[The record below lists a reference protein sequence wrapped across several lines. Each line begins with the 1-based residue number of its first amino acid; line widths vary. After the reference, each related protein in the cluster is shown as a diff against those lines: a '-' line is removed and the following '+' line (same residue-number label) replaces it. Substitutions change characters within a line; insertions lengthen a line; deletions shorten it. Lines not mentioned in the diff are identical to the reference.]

1 MAVRALVVNPG
12 PNFSV
17 ADVARGWAKGLAQI
31 GVDVRTF
38 ELDKLLDYFAYA
50 YTDRNGEIVKAHTET
65 EAIQLAAGQIKAA
78 CYDWWPDLVLVVSG
92 FFMYPQLVEIMRARH
107 RHVVLLCTESPY
119 EDEAQL
125 QKAAWYDGVLLNDPT
140 NLDAF
145 AEVCEGPA
153 LYVPHAYDPDVHH
166 DGRAPHHADV
176 TWIGT
181 CYPSRAR
188 FLEQVDW
195 SGLDVS
201 FGGNFKDAP
210 ESLLRFVGH
219 DPEEC
224 VDNAVTAEL
233 YRGSLASFNLYRTE
247 TNGQLSDTAD
257 GWAMGPREVE
267 LAATHCW
274 FARQSRPESDEVFPM
289 LPTFSDPQELGDLL
303 RWAIA
308 NPQARMMGARRA
320 AAAVADRTFSRN
332 ARTLLQA
339 LGL

>member
-1 MAVRALVVNPG
+1 MRALVVNPG

-17 ADVARGWAKGLAQI
+17 ADVARGWARGLADL
-31 GVDVRTF
+31 GVQVRTF

-78 CYDWWPDLVLVVSG
+78 CYDWWPDLVIVVSG
-92 FFMYPQLVEIMRARH
+92 FFMYPQLVDIMRDRH

-125 QKAAWYDGVLLNDPT
+125 QKAAWYDGVVLNDPT

-145 AEVCEGPA
+145 AEVCDGPA
-153 LYVPHAYDPDVHH
+153 LYAPHAYDPAVHY
-166 DGRAPHHADV
+166 RAPAKRHADV
-176 TWIGT
+176 SWIGT
-181 CYPSRAR
+181 CYPSRTA

-210 ESLLRFVGH
+210 ESLLRFVSH
-219 DPEEC
+219 EPEEC
-224 VDNAVTAEL
+224 VDNDVTAEV
-233 YRGSLASFNLYRTE
+233 YRGSLASFNIYRTE
-247 TNGQLSDTAD
+247 TNGQLSDSAD

-267 LAATHCW
+267 MARCGLW

-289 LPTFSDPQELGDLL
+289 LPTFSDPQELGDQL

-308 NPQARMMGARRA
+308 NPEARMMAVERA
-320 AAAVADRTFSRN
+320 FAAVEDRTFPNN
-332 ARTLLQA
+332 ARALLQA

>member
-1 MAVRALVVNPG
+1 MRALVVNPG

-17 ADVARGWAKGLAQI
+17 ADVARGWARGLADL
-31 GVDVRTF
+31 GVQVRTF

-50 YTDRNGEIVKAHTET
+50 YTDRNGDIVKAHTET

-92 FFMYPQLVEIMRARH
+92 FFMYPQLIDIMRDRH

-125 QKAAWYDGVLLNDPT
+125 QKAAWYDGVVLNDPT

-145 AEVCEGPA
+145 SEVCDGPA
-153 LYVPHAYDPDVHH
+153 LYAPHAYDPAVHY
-166 DGRAPHHADV
+166 RAPAKRHADV
-176 TWIGT
+176 SWIGT

-219 DPEEC
+219 EPEEC
-224 VDNAVTAEL
+224 VDNDVTAEV
-233 YRGSLASFNLYRTE
+233 YRGSLASFNIYRAE
-247 TNGQLSDTAD
+247 TNGQLSDSAD
-257 GWAMGPREVE
+257 GWAIGPREVE
-267 LAATHCW
+267 MARCGLW

-289 LPTFSDPQELGDLL
+289 LPTFSDPQELGDQL

-308 NPQARMMGARRA
+308 NPEARMMAVERA
-320 AAAVADRTFSRN
+320 FAAVEDRTFPNN
-332 ARTLLQA
+332 ARALLQA

>member
-1 MAVRALVVNPG
+1 MRALVVNPG

-17 ADVARGWAKGLAQI
+17 ADVARGWARGLADL

-92 FFMYPQLVEIMRARH
+92 FFMYPQLIDIMRDRH

-125 QKAAWYDGVLLNDPT
+125 QKAAWYDGVVLNDPT

-145 AEVCEGPA
+145 AEVCDGPA
-153 LYVPHAYDPDVHH
+153 LYAPHAYDPAVHY
-166 DGRAPHHADV
+166 RAPAKRHADV
-176 TWIGT
+176 SWIGT
-181 CYPSRAR
+181 CYPSRAA

-219 DPEEC
+219 EPEDC
-224 VDNAVTAEL
+224 VDNDVTAEV
-233 YRGSLASFNLYRTE
+233 YRGSLASFNIYRAE
-247 TNGQLSDTAD
+247 TNGQLSDSAD

-267 LAATHCW
+267 MARCGLW

-289 LPTFSDPQELGDLL
+289 LPTFSDPQELGDQL

-308 NPQARMMGARRA
+308 NPEARMMAVERA
-320 AAAVADRTFSRN
+320 FAAVEGRTFPNN
-332 ARTLLQA
+332 ARALLQA

>member
-1 MAVRALVVNPG
+1 MRALVVNPG

-17 ADVARGWAKGLAQI
+17 ADVARGWARGLADL

-50 YTDRNGEIVKAHTET
+50 YTDRNGEVVKAHTEA

-92 FFMYPQLVEIMRARH
+92 FFMYPQLVDIMRNRH

-125 QKAAWYDGVLLNDPT
+125 QKAAWYDGVVLNDPT

-153 LYVPHAYDPDVHH
+153 LYAPHAYDPAVHY
-166 DGRAPHHADV
+166 RAPAKRHADV
-176 TWIGT
+176 SWIGT
-181 CYPSRAR
+181 CYPSRAA

-219 DPEEC
+219 EPEEC
-224 VDNAVTAEL
+224 VDNDVTAEV
-233 YRGSLASFNLYRTE
+233 YRGSLASFNIYRAE
-247 TNGQLSDTAD
+247 TNGQLSDSAD

-267 LAATHCW
+267 MARCGLW

-289 LPTFSDPQELGDLL
+289 LPTFSDPQELGDQL

-308 NPQARMMGARRA
+308 NPEARMMAAERA
-320 AAAVADRTFSRN
+320 YAAVEDRTFPNN
-332 ARTLLQA
+332 ARALLQA

>member
-1 MAVRALVVNPG
+1 MRALVVNPG

-17 ADVARGWAKGLAQI
+17 ADVARGWAKGLARI

-50 YTDRNGEIVKAHTET
+50 YADRDGDIVKAHSEE
-65 EAIQLAAGQIKAA
+65 EAIMLAAGQIKAA
-78 CYDWWPDLVLVVSG
+78 CYDWWPDVVVVVSG

-107 RHVVLLCTESPY
+107 RHIVLLCTESPY

-125 QKAAWYDGVLLNDPT
+125 MKAAWYDAVILNDPT

-145 AEVCEGPA
+145 GEVCDGPA
-153 LYVPHAYDPDVHH
+153 LYVPHAYDPEIHYP
-166 DGRAPHHADV
+166 GLAPHHADV

-210 ESLLRFVGH
+210 ECLTQFVGH

-224 VDNAVTAEL
+224 VDNEVAAEL

-257 GWAMGPREVE
+257 GWAIGPREVE
-267 LAATHCW
+267 MASCGLW

-289 LPTFSDPQELGDLL
+289 LPTFSDPAELGDLL

-308 NPQARMMGARRA
+308 NRGGRMMAARRA
-320 AAAVADRTFSRN
+320 AAAVADRTFTRN

>member
-1 MAVRALVVNPG
+1 VRALVVNPG

-17 ADVARGWAKGLAQI
+17 ADVARGWARGLADL

-50 YTDRNGEIVKAHTET
+50 YTDRNGEIVKAHTEA

-92 FFMYPQLVEIMRARH
+92 FFMYPQLIDIMRDRH

-125 QKAAWYDGVLLNDPT
+125 QKTAWYDGVVLNDPT
-140 NLDAF
+140 NLHAF
-145 AEVCEGPA
+145 AEVCDGPA
-153 LYVPHAYDPDVHH
+153 LYAPHAYDPAVHY
-166 DGRAPHHADV
+166 RAPAKRHADV
-176 TWIGT
+176 SWIGT

-219 DPEEC
+219 EPEEC
-224 VDNAVTAEL
+224 VDNDVTAEV
-233 YRGSLASFNLYRTE
+233 YRGSLASFNIYRAE
-247 TNGQLSDTAD
+247 TNGQLSDSAD

-267 LAATHCW
+267 MARCGLW

-289 LPTFSDPQELGDLL
+289 LPTFSDPQELGDQL

-308 NPQARMMGARRA
+308 NPEARMMAVERA
-320 AAAVADRTFSRN
+320 FAAVEDRTFPNN
-332 ARTLLQA
+332 ARALLQA

>member
-1 MAVRALVVNPG
+1 MRALVVNPG

-17 ADVARGWAKGLAQI
+17 ADVARGWARGLADQ
-31 GVDVRTF
+31 GVQVRTF

-78 CYDWWPDLVLVVSG
+78 CYDWWPDLVIVVSG
-92 FFMYPQLVEIMRARH
+92 FFMYPQLVDIMRDRH

-125 QKAAWYDGVLLNDPT
+125 QKAAWYDGVVLNDPT

-145 AEVCEGPA
+145 AEVCDGPA
-153 LYVPHAYDPDVHH
+153 LYAPHAYDAAVHY
-166 DGRAPHHADV
+166 RAPAKHHADV
-176 TWIGT
+176 SWIGT
-181 CYPSRAR
+181 CYPSRAA

-219 DPEEC
+219 EPEEC
-224 VDNAVTAEL
+224 VDNDVTAEV
-233 YRGSLASFNLYRTE
+233 YRGSLASFNIYRAE
-247 TNGQLSDTAD
+247 TNGQLSDSAD
-257 GWAMGPREVE
+257 GYSMGPREVE
-267 LAATHCW
+267 MARCGLW

-289 LPTFSDPQELGDLL
+289 LPTFSDPQELGDQL

-308 NPQARMMGARRA
+308 NPEARMMAVERA
-320 AAAVADRTFSRN
+320 FAAVEGRTFPNN
-332 ARTLLQA
+332 ARALLQA

>member
-1 MAVRALVVNPG
+1 MRALVVNPG

-17 ADVARGWAKGLAQI
+17 ADVARGWARGLADL

-50 YTDRNGEIVKAHTET
+50 YTDRNGEVVKAHTET

-92 FFMYPQLVEIMRARH
+92 FFMYPQLIDIMRDRH

-125 QKAAWYDGVLLNDPT
+125 QKAAWYDGVVLNDPT

-145 AEVCEGPA
+145 AEVCDGPA
-153 LYVPHAYDPDVHH
+153 LYAPHAYDPAVHY
-166 DGRAPHHADV
+166 RAPAKRHADV
-176 TWIGT
+176 SWIGT

-219 DPEEC
+219 EPEDC
-224 VDNAVTAEL
+224 VDNDVTAEV
-233 YRGSLASFNLYRTE
+233 YRGSLASFNVYRAE
-247 TNGQLSDTAD
+247 TNGQLSDSAD

-267 LAATHCW
+267 MARCGLW

-289 LPTFSDPQELGDLL
+289 LPTFSDPQELGDQL

-308 NPQARMMGARRA
+308 NPEARMMAVERA
-320 AAAVADRTFSRN
+320 FAAVEDRTFPNN
-332 ARTLLQA
+332 ARALLQA

>member
-1 MAVRALVVNPG
+1 MRALVVNPG

-17 ADVARGWAKGLAQI
+17 ADVARGWARGLADL

-50 YTDRNGEIVKAHTET
+50 YTDRNGEVVKAHTEA

-92 FFMYPQLVEIMRARH
+92 FFMYPQLVDIMRNRH

-125 QKAAWYDGVLLNDPT
+125 QKATWYDGVVLNDPT

-145 AEVCEGPA
+145 AEVCDGPA
-153 LYVPHAYDPDVHH
+153 LYAPHAYDPAVHY
-166 DGRAPHHADV
+166 RAPAKRHADV
-176 TWIGT
+176 SWIGT
-181 CYPSRAR
+181 CYPSRAA

-219 DPEEC
+219 EPEEC
-224 VDNAVTAEL
+224 VDNDVTAEV
-233 YRGSLASFNLYRTE
+233 YRGSLASFNIYRAE
-247 TNGQLSDTAD
+247 TNGQLSDSAD
-257 GWAMGPREVE
+257 GYSMGPREVE
-267 LAATHCW
+267 MARCGLFFC
-274 FARQSRPESDEVFPM
+274 RQSRPESDEVFPM
-289 LPTFSDPQELGDLL
+289 LPTFSDPQELGDQL

-308 NPQARMMGARRA
+308 NPEARMMAAERA
-320 AAAVADRTFSRN
+320 FAAVEDRTFPNN
-332 ARTLLQA
+332 ARALLQA

>member
-1 MAVRALVVNPG
+1 MRALVVNPG

-17 ADVARGWAKGLAQI
+17 ADVARGWARGLADL
-31 GVDVRTF
+31 GVQVRTF

-92 FFMYPQLVEIMRARH
+92 FFMYPQLVDIMRDRH

-125 QKAAWYDGVLLNDPT
+125 QKAAWYDGVVLNDPT

-145 AEVCEGPA
+145 AEVCDGPA
-153 LYVPHAYDPDVHH
+153 LYAPHAYDPAVHY
-166 DGRAPHHADV
+166 RAPAKPHADV
-176 TWIGT
+176 SWIGT

-219 DPEEC
+219 EPEDC
-224 VDNAVTAEL
+224 VDNDVTAEV
-233 YRGSLASFNLYRTE
+233 YRGSLASFNIYRAE
-247 TNGQLSDTAD
+247 TNGQLSDSAD

-267 LAATHCW
+267 MARCGLW

-289 LPTFSDPQELGDLL
+289 LPTFSDPQELGDQL

-308 NPQARMMGARRA
+308 NPEARMMAVERA
-320 AAAVADRTFSRN
+320 FAAVEDRTFPNN
-332 ARTLLQA
+332 ARALLQA

>member
-1 MAVRALVVNPG
+1 MRALVVNPG

-17 ADVARGWAKGLAQI
+17 ADVARGWARGLADL
-31 GVDVRTF
+31 GVQVRTF

-78 CYDWWPDLVLVVSG
+78 CYDWWPDLVIVVSG
-92 FFMYPQLVEIMRARH
+92 FFMYPQLVDIMRDRH

-125 QKAAWYDGVLLNDPT
+125 QKAAWYDGVVLNDPT

-145 AEVCEGPA
+145 AEVCDGPA
-153 LYVPHAYDPDVHH
+153 LYAPHAYDPAVHY
-166 DGRAPHHADV
+166 RAPAKRHADV
-176 TWIGT
+176 SWIGT

-219 DPEEC
+219 EPEEC
-224 VDNAVTAEL
+224 VDNDVTAEV
-233 YRGSLASFNLYRTE
+233 YRGSLASFNIYRAE
-247 TNGQLSDTAD
+247 TNGQLSDSAD

-267 LAATHCW
+267 MARCGLW

-289 LPTFSDPQELGDLL
+289 LPTFSDPQELGDQL

-308 NPQARMMGARRA
+308 NPEARMMAVERA
-320 AAAVADRTFSRN
+320 FAAVEDRTFPNN
-332 ARTLLQA
+332 ARALLQA

>member
-1 MAVRALVVNPG
+1 MRALVVNPG

-17 ADVARGWAKGLAQI
+17 ADVARGWARGLADL
-31 GVDVRTF
+31 GVQVRTF

-50 YTDRNGEIVKAHTET
+50 YTDRNGDIVKAHTET

-92 FFMYPQLVEIMRARH
+92 FFMYPQLIDIMRDRH

-125 QKAAWYDGVLLNDPT
+125 QKAAWYDGVVLNDPT

-145 AEVCEGPA
+145 AEVCDGPA
-153 LYVPHAYDPDVHH
+153 LYAPHAYDPAVHY
-166 DGRAPHHADV
+166 RAPAKRHADV
-176 TWIGT
+176 SWIGT

-219 DPEEC
+219 EPEEC
-224 VDNAVTAEL
+224 VDNDVTAEV
-233 YRGSLASFNLYRTE
+233 YRGSLASFNIYRAE
-247 TNGQLSDTAD
+247 TNGQLSDSAD
-257 GWAMGPREVE
+257 GYSMGPREVE
-267 LAATHCW
+267 MARCGLFFC
-274 FARQSRPESDEVFPM
+274 RQSRPESDEVFPM
-289 LPTFSDPQELGDLL
+289 LPTFSDPQELGDQL

-308 NPQARMMGARRA
+308 NPEARMMAVERA
-320 AAAVADRTFSRN
+320 FAAVEDRTFPNN
-332 ARTLLQA
+332 ARALLQA

>member
-1 MAVRALVVNPG
+1 MRALVVNPG

-17 ADVARGWAKGLAQI
+17 ADVARGWARGLADL

-50 YTDRNGEIVKAHTET
+50 YTDRDGEIVKAHTEE
-65 EAIQLAAGQIKAA
+65 EAITLAAGQVKAA
-78 CYDWWPDLVLVVSG
+78 CYDWWPDVVLVISG
-92 FFMYPQLVEIMRARH
+92 FFMYPQLTEIMRARH
-107 RHVVLLCTESPY
+107 RHVVLVCTESPY
-119 EDEAQL
+119 EDERQL
-125 QKAAWYDGVLLNDPT
+125 VKAGWYDAVTVNDPT

-145 AEVCEGPA
+145 AEACDGPA
-153 LYVPHAYDPDVHH
+153 LYVPHCYDPRVHY
-166 DGRAPHHADV
+166 RAPAPRHADV

-181 CYPSRAR
+181 CYPSRAA

-219 DPEEC
+219 DPEDC
-224 VDNAVTAEL
+224 VDNDVAAEC
-233 YRGSLASFNLYRTE
+233 YRGSLASFNIYRAE
-247 TNGQLSDTAD
+247 TNGELADTAD

-267 LAATHCW
+267 LARCGLW

-289 LPTFSDPQELGDLL
+289 LPTFTTPQELGDQL

-308 NPQARMMGARRA
+308 NPEGRMMAVERA
-320 AAAVADRTFSRN
+320 WAAVEDRTFINQATR
-332 ARTLLQA
+332 LLRA

>member
-1 MAVRALVVNPG
+1 
-12 PNFSV
+12 V
-17 ADVARGWAKGLAQI
+17 ADVARGWARGLADL
-31 GVDVRTF
+31 GVQVRTF

-78 CYDWWPDLVLVVSG
+78 CYDWWPDLVIVVSG
-92 FFMYPQLVEIMRARH
+92 FFMYPQLVDIMRDRH

-125 QKAAWYDGVLLNDPT
+125 QKAAWYDGVVLNDPT

-145 AEVCEGPA
+145 AEVCDGPA
-153 LYVPHAYDPDVHH
+153 LYAPHAYDPAVHY
-166 DGRAPHHADV
+166 RAPAKRHADV
-176 TWIGT
+176 SWIGT

-219 DPEEC
+219 EPEEC
-224 VDNAVTAEL
+224 VDNDVTAEV
-233 YRGSLASFNLYRTE
+233 YRGSLASFNIYRAE
-247 TNGQLSDTAD
+247 TNGQLSDSAD

-267 LAATHCW
+267 MARCGLW

-289 LPTFSDPQELGDLL
+289 LPTFSDPQELGDQL

-308 NPQARMMGARRA
+308 NPEARMMAVERA
-320 AAAVADRTFSRN
+320 FAAVEDRTFPNN
-332 ARTLLQA
+332 ARALLQA

>member
-1 MAVRALVVNPG
+1 MRALVVNPG

-17 ADVARGWAKGLAQI
+17 ADVARGWARGLADL
-31 GVDVRTF
+31 GVQVRTF

-50 YTDRNGEIVKAHTET
+50 YTDRNGDIVKAHTET

-78 CYDWWPDLVLVVSG
+78 CYDWWPDLVIVVSG
-92 FFMYPQLVEIMRARH
+92 FFMYPQLVDIMRDRH

-125 QKAAWYDGVLLNDPT
+125 QKAGWYDGVVLNDPT

-145 AEVCEGPA
+145 AEVCDGPA
-153 LYVPHAYDPDVHH
+153 LYAPHAYDPAVHY
-166 DGRAPHHADV
+166 RAPAKRHADV
-176 TWIGT
+176 SWIGT
-181 CYPSRAR
+181 CYPSRAA

-219 DPEEC
+219 EPEEC
-224 VDNAVTAEL
+224 VDNDVTAEV
-233 YRGSLASFNLYRTE
+233 YRGSLASFNIYRAE
-247 TNGQLSDTAD
+247 TNGQLSDSAD
-257 GWAMGPREVE
+257 GYSMGPREVE
-267 LAATHCW
+267 MARCGLW

-289 LPTFSDPQELGDLL
+289 LPTFSDPQELGDQL

-308 NPQARMMGARRA
+308 NPEARMMAVERA
-320 AAAVADRTFSRN
+320 FAAVEDRTFPNN
-332 ARTLLQA
+332 ARALLQA

>member
-1 MAVRALVVNPG
+1 MRALVVNPG

-181 CYPSRAR
+181 CYPSRAK

>member
-1 MAVRALVVNPG
+1 MRALVVNPG

-17 ADVARGWAKGLAQI
+17 ADVARGWARGLADQ
-31 GVDVRTF
+31 GVQVRTF

-78 CYDWWPDLVLVVSG
+78 CYDWWPDLVIVVSG
-92 FFMYPQLVEIMRARH
+92 FFMYPQLVDIMRDRH

-125 QKAAWYDGVLLNDPT
+125 QKAAWYDGVVLNDPT

-145 AEVCEGPA
+145 AEVCDGPA
-153 LYVPHAYDPDVHH
+153 LYAPHAYDPAVHY
-166 DGRAPHHADV
+166 RAPAKHHADV
-176 TWIGT
+176 SWIGT
-181 CYPSRAR
+181 CYPSRAA

-219 DPEEC
+219 EPEEC
-224 VDNAVTAEL
+224 VDNDVTAEV
-233 YRGSLASFNLYRTE
+233 YRGSLASFNIYRAE
-247 TNGQLSDTAD
+247 TNGQLSDSAD
-257 GWAMGPREVE
+257 GYSMGPREVE
-267 LAATHCW
+267 MARCGLW

-289 LPTFSDPQELGDLL
+289 LPTFSDPQELGDQL

-308 NPQARMMGARRA
+308 NPEARMMAVERA
-320 AAAVADRTFSRN
+320 FAAVEDRTFPNN
-332 ARTLLQA
+332 ARALLQA

>member
-1 MAVRALVVNPG
+1 VNPG

-17 ADVARGWAKGLAQI
+17 ADVARGWARGLADL
-31 GVDVRTF
+31 GVQVRTF

-50 YTDRNGEIVKAHTET
+50 YTDRNGEIVKAHTEA

-92 FFMYPQLVEIMRARH
+92 FFMYPQLVDIMRDRH

-125 QKAAWYDGVLLNDPT
+125 QKAAWYDGVVLNDPT

-145 AEVCEGPA
+145 AEVCDGPA
-153 LYVPHAYDPDVHH
+153 LYAPHAYDPAVHY
-166 DGRAPHHADV
+166 RAPAKRHADV
-176 TWIGT
+176 SWIGT

-219 DPEEC
+219 EPEEC
-224 VDNAVTAEL
+224 VDNDVTAEV
-233 YRGSLASFNLYRTE
+233 YRGSLASFNLYRAE
-247 TNGQLSDTAD
+247 TNGQLSDSAD

-267 LAATHCW
+267 MARCGLW

-289 LPTFSDPQELGDLL
+289 LPTFSDPQELGDQL

-308 NPQARMMGARRA
+308 NPEARMMAVERA
-320 AAAVADRTFSRN
+320 FAAVEDRTFPNN
-332 ARTLLQA
+332 ASALLQA

>member
-1 MAVRALVVNPG
+1 MRALVVNPG

-17 ADVARGWAKGLAQI
+17 ADVARGWARGLADLGI
-31 GVDVRTF
+31 DVRTF

-50 YTDRNGEIVKAHTET
+50 YTDRNGEVVKAHTEA

-92 FFMYPQLVEIMRARH
+92 FFMYPQLVDIMRNRH

-125 QKAAWYDGVLLNDPT
+125 QKAAWYDGVVLNDPT

-153 LYVPHAYDPDVHH
+153 LYAPHAYDPEVHY
-166 DGRAPHHADV
+166 RAPAKRHAEV
-176 TWIGT
+176 SWIGT
-181 CYPSRAR
+181 CYPSRAA

-219 DPEEC
+219 EPEEC
-224 VDNAVTAEL
+224 VDNDVTAEV
-233 YRGSLASFNLYRTE
+233 YRGSLASFNIYRAE
-247 TNGQLSDTAD
+247 TNGQLSDSAD

-267 LAATHCW
+267 MARCGLW

-289 LPTFSDPQELGDLL
+289 LPTFSDPQELGDQL

-308 NPQARMMGARRA
+308 NPEARMMAVERA
-320 AAAVADRTFSRN
+320 FAAVEDRTFPNN
-332 ARTLLQA
+332 ASALLQA

>member
-1 MAVRALVVNPG
+1 MRALVVNPG

-17 ADVARGWAKGLAQI
+17 ADVARGWARGLADL

-50 YTDRNGEIVKAHTET
+50 YTDRNGEVVKAHTEP

-92 FFMYPQLVEIMRARH
+92 FFMYPQLVDIMRNRH

-125 QKAAWYDGVLLNDPT
+125 QKAAWYDAVMLNDPT

-145 AEVCEGPA
+145 AEVCDGPA

-181 CYPSRAR
+181 CYPSRAA

-210 ESLLRFVGH
+210 ECLLRFVGH

-224 VDNAVTAEL
+224 VDNAVTADL

-267 LAATHCW
+267 MASCGLW

-289 LPTFSDPQELGDLL
+289 LPTFSDPRELGDLL

>member
-1 MAVRALVVNPG
+1 MRALVVNPG

-17 ADVARGWAKGLAQI
+17 ADVARGWARGLADL
-31 GVDVRTF
+31 GVQVRTF

-92 FFMYPQLVEIMRARH
+92 FFMYPQLVDIMRDRH

-125 QKAAWYDGVLLNDPT
+125 QKAAWYDGVVLNDPT

-145 AEVCEGPA
+145 AEVCDGPA
-153 LYVPHAYDPDVHH
+153 LYAPHAYDPAVHY
-166 DGRAPHHADV
+166 RAPAKRHADV
-176 TWIGT
+176 SWIGT

-219 DPEEC
+219 EPEEC
-224 VDNAVTAEL
+224 VDNDVTAEV
-233 YRGSLASFNLYRTE
+233 YRGSLASFNIYRAE
-247 TNGQLSDTAD
+247 TNGQLSDSAD

-267 LAATHCW
+267 MARCGLFFC
-274 FARQSRPESDEVFPM
+274 RQSRPESDEVLPM
-289 LPTFSDPQELGDLL
+289 LPTFSDPQELGDQL

-308 NPQARMMGARRA
+308 NPEARMMAVERA
-320 AAAVADRTFSRN
+320 FAAVEDRTFPNN
-332 ARTLLQA
+332 ARALLQA

>member
-1 MAVRALVVNPG
+1 MRALVVNPG

-17 ADVARGWAKGLAQI
+17 ADVARGWARGLADL
-31 GVDVRTF
+31 GVQVRTF

-92 FFMYPQLVEIMRARH
+92 FFMYPQLVDIMRDRH

-125 QKAAWYDGVLLNDPT
+125 QKAAWYDGVVLNDPT

-145 AEVCEGPA
+145 AEVCDGPA
-153 LYVPHAYDPDVHH
+153 LYAPHAYDPAVHY
-166 DGRAPHHADV
+166 RAPAKRHADV
-176 TWIGT
+176 SWIGT

-219 DPEEC
+219 EPEEC
-224 VDNAVTAEL
+224 VDNDVTAEV
-233 YRGSLASFNLYRTE
+233 YRGSLASFNIYRAE
-247 TNGQLSDTAD
+247 TNGQLSDSAD
-257 GWAMGPREVE
+257 GYSMGPREVE
-267 LAATHCW
+267 MARCGLFFC
-274 FARQSRPESDEVFPM
+274 RQSRPESDEVFPM
-289 LPTFSDPQELGDLL
+289 LPTFSDPQELGDQL

-308 NPQARMMGARRA
+308 NPEARMMAVERA
-320 AAAVADRTFSRN
+320 FAAVEDRTFPNN
-332 ARTLLQA
+332 ARALLQA

>member
-1 MAVRALVVNPG
+1 MRALVVNPG

-17 ADVARGWAKGLAQI
+17 ADVARGWARGLADL
-31 GVDVRTF
+31 GVQVRTF

-78 CYDWWPDLVLVVSG
+78 CYDWWPDLVIVVSG
-92 FFMYPQLVEIMRARH
+92 FFMYPQLVDIMRDRH

-125 QKAAWYDGVLLNDPT
+125 QKAAWYDGVILNDPT

-145 AEVCEGPA
+145 AEVCDGPA
-153 LYVPHAYDPDVHH
+153 LYAPHAYDPAVHY
-166 DGRAPHHADV
+166 RAPAKRHADV
-176 TWIGT
+176 SWIGT
-181 CYPSRAR
+181 CYPSRAA

-219 DPEEC
+219 EPEEC
-224 VDNAVTAEL
+224 VDNDVTAEV
-233 YRGSLASFNLYRTE
+233 YRGSLASFNIYRAE
-247 TNGQLSDTAD
+247 TNGQLSDSAD

-267 LAATHCW
+267 MARCGLW

-289 LPTFSDPQELGDLL
+289 LPTFSDPQELGDQL

-308 NPQARMMGARRA
+308 NPEARMMAVERA
-320 AAAVADRTFSRN
+320 FAAVEDRTFPNN
-332 ARTLLQA
+332 ARALLQA

>member
-1 MAVRALVVNPG
+1 MRALVVNPG

-17 ADVARGWAKGLAQI
+17 ADVARGWARGLADL
-31 GVDVRTF
+31 GVQVRTF

-78 CYDWWPDLVLVVSG
+78 CYDWWPDLVIVVSG
-92 FFMYPQLVEIMRARH
+92 FFMYPQLVDIMRDRH

-125 QKAAWYDGVLLNDPT
+125 QKAAWYDGVVLNDPT

-145 AEVCEGPA
+145 AEVCDGPA
-153 LYVPHAYDPDVHH
+153 LYAPHAYDPAVHY
-166 DGRAPHHADV
+166 RAPAKHHADV
-176 TWIGT
+176 SWIGT
-181 CYPSRAR
+181 CYPSRAA

-219 DPEEC
+219 EPEEC
-224 VDNAVTAEL
+224 VDNDVTAEV
-233 YRGSLASFNLYRTE
+233 YRGSLASFNIYRAE
-247 TNGQLSDTAD
+247 TNGQLSDSAD
-257 GWAMGPREVE
+257 GYSMGPREVE
-267 LAATHCW
+267 MARCGLW

-289 LPTFSDPQELGDLL
+289 LPTFSDPQELGDQL

-308 NPQARMMGARRA
+308 NPEARMMAVERA
-320 AAAVADRTFSRN
+320 FAAVEDRTFPNN
-332 ARTLLQA
+332 ARALLQA

>member
-1 MAVRALVVNPG
+1 MRALVVNPG

-17 ADVARGWAKGLAQI
+17 ADVARGWARGLADLGI
-31 GVDVRTF
+31 DVRTF

-50 YTDRNGEIVKAHTET
+50 YTDRNGEVVKAHTEA

-92 FFMYPQLVEIMRARH
+92 FFMYPQLVDIMRNRH

-125 QKAAWYDGVLLNDPT
+125 QKAAWYDGVVLNDPT

-145 AEVCEGPA
+145 AEVCDGPA
-153 LYVPHAYDPDVHH
+153 LYAPHAYDPEVHY
-166 DGRAPHHADV
+166 RAPAKRHAEV
-176 TWIGT
+176 SWIGT
-181 CYPSRAR
+181 CYPSRAA

-219 DPEEC
+219 EPEEC
-224 VDNAVTAEL
+224 VDNDVAAEV
-233 YRGSLASFNLYRTE
+233 YRGSLASFNIYRAE
-247 TNGQLSDTAD
+247 TNGQLSDSAD

-267 LAATHCW
+267 MARCGLW

-289 LPTFSDPQELGDLL
+289 LPTFSDPQELGDQL

-308 NPQARMMGARRA
+308 NPEARMMAVERA
-320 AAAVADRTFSRN
+320 FAAVEDRTFPNN
-332 ARTLLQA
+332 ASALLQA

>member
-1 MAVRALVVNPG
+1 MRALVVNPG

-17 ADVARGWAKGLAQI
+17 ADVARGWARGLADLGI
-31 GVDVRTF
+31 DVRTF

-50 YTDRNGEIVKAHTET
+50 YTDRNGEVVKAHTEA

-92 FFMYPQLVEIMRARH
+92 FFMYPQLVDIMRNRH

-125 QKAAWYDGVLLNDPT
+125 QKAAWYDGVVLNDPT

-145 AEVCEGPA
+145 AEVCDGPA
-153 LYVPHAYDPDVHH
+153 LYAPHAYDPEVHY
-166 DGRAPHHADV
+166 RAPAKRHAEV
-176 TWIGT
+176 SWIGT
-181 CYPSRAR
+181 CYPSRAA

-219 DPEEC
+219 EPEEC
-224 VDNAVTAEL
+224 VDNDVTAEV
-233 YRGSLASFNLYRTE
+233 YRGSLASFNIYRAE
-247 TNGQLSDTAD
+247 TNGQLSDSAD

-267 LAATHCW
+267 MARCGLW

-289 LPTFSDPQELGDLL
+289 LPTFSDPQELGDQL

-308 NPQARMMGARRA
+308 NPEARMMAVERA
-320 AAAVADRTFSRN
+320 FAAVEDRTFPNN
-332 ARTLLQA
+332 ASALLQA

>member
-1 MAVRALVVNPG
+1 MRALVVNPG

-17 ADVARGWAKGLAQI
+17 ADVARGWARGLADL
-31 GVDVRTF
+31 GVQVRTF

-50 YTDRNGEIVKAHTET
+50 YTDRNGEIVKAHTEA

-92 FFMYPQLVEIMRARH
+92 FFMYPQLVDIMRDRH

-125 QKAAWYDGVLLNDPT
+125 QKAAWYDGVVLNDPT

-145 AEVCEGPA
+145 AEVCDGPA
-153 LYVPHAYDPDVHH
+153 LYAPHAYDPAVHY
-166 DGRAPHHADV
+166 RAPAKRHADV
-176 TWIGT
+176 SWIGT
-181 CYPSRAR
+181 CYPSRAA

-219 DPEEC
+219 EPEDC
-224 VDNAVTAEL
+224 VDNDVTAEV
-233 YRGSLASFNLYRTE
+233 YRGSLASFNIYRAE
-247 TNGQLSDTAD
+247 TNGQLSDSAD

-267 LAATHCW
+267 MARCGLW

-289 LPTFSDPQELGDLL
+289 LPTFSDPQELGDQL

-308 NPQARMMGARRA
+308 NPEARMMAVERA
-320 AAAVADRTFSRN
+320 FAAVEDRTFPNN
-332 ARTLLQA
+332 ASALLQA

>member
-1 MAVRALVVNPG
+1 MRALVVNPG

-17 ADVARGWAKGLAQI
+17 ADVARGWARGLADL
-31 GVDVRTF
+31 GVQVRTF

-50 YTDRNGEIVKAHTET
+50 YTDRNGDIVKAHTET

-92 FFMYPQLVEIMRARH
+92 FFMYPQLIDIMRDRH

-125 QKAAWYDGVLLNDPT
+125 QKAAWYDGVVLNDPT

-145 AEVCEGPA
+145 AEVCDGPA
-153 LYVPHAYDPDVHH
+153 LYAPHAYDAAVHY
-166 DGRAPHHADV
+166 RAPAKHHADV
-176 TWIGT
+176 SWIGT
-181 CYPSRAR
+181 CYPSRAA

-219 DPEEC
+219 EPEEC
-224 VDNAVTAEL
+224 VDNDVTAEV
-233 YRGSLASFNLYRTE
+233 YRGSLASFNIYRAE
-247 TNGQLSDTAD
+247 TNGQLSDSAD

-267 LAATHCW
+267 MARCGLW

-289 LPTFSDPQELGDLL
+289 LPTFSDPQELGDQL

-308 NPQARMMGARRA
+308 NPEARMMAVERA
-320 AAAVADRTFSRN
+320 FAAVEDRTFPNN
-332 ARTLLQA
+332 ARALLQA

>member
-1 MAVRALVVNPG
+1 MRALVVNPG

-17 ADVARGWAKGLAQI
+17 ADVARGWARGLADQ
-31 GVDVRTF
+31 GVQVRTF

-78 CYDWWPDLVLVVSG
+78 CYDWWPDLVIVVSG
-92 FFMYPQLVEIMRARH
+92 FFMYPQLVDIMRDRH

-125 QKAAWYDGVLLNDPT
+125 QKAAWYDGVVLNDPT

-145 AEVCEGPA
+145 AEVCDGPA
-153 LYVPHAYDPDVHH
+153 LYAPHAYDPAVHY
-166 DGRAPHHADV
+166 RAPAKHHADV
-176 TWIGT
+176 SWIGT
-181 CYPSRAR
+181 CYPSRAA

-219 DPEEC
+219 EPEEC
-224 VDNAVTAEL
+224 VDNDVTAEV
-233 YRGSLASFNLYRTE
+233 YRGSLASFNIYRAE
-247 TNGQLSDTAD
+247 TNGQLSDSAD

-267 LAATHCW
+267 MARCGLW

-289 LPTFSDPQELGDLL
+289 LPTFSDPQELGDQL

-308 NPQARMMGARRA
+308 NPEARMMAVERA
-320 AAAVADRTFSRN
+320 FAAVEDRTFPNN
-332 ARTLLQA
+332 ARALLQA

>member
-1 MAVRALVVNPG
+1 MRALVVNPG

-17 ADVARGWAKGLAQI
+17 ADVARGWARGLADL
-31 GVDVRTF
+31 GVQVRTF

-78 CYDWWPDLVLVVSG
+78 CYDWWPDLVIVVSG
-92 FFMYPQLVEIMRARH
+92 FFMYPQLVDIMRDRH

-125 QKAAWYDGVLLNDPT
+125 QKAAWYDGVVLNDPT

-145 AEVCEGPA
+145 AEVCDGPA
-153 LYVPHAYDPDVHH
+153 LYAPHAYDPAVHY
-166 DGRAPHHADV
+166 RAPAKHHADV
-176 TWIGT
+176 SWIGT
-181 CYPSRAR
+181 CYPSRAA

-219 DPEEC
+219 EPEEC
-224 VDNAVTAEL
+224 VDNDVTAEV
-233 YRGSLASFNLYRTE
+233 YRGSLASFNIYRAE
-247 TNGQLSDTAD
+247 TNGQLSDSAD
-257 GWAMGPREVE
+257 GYSMGPREVE
-267 LAATHCW
+267 MARCGLFFC
-274 FARQSRPESDEVFPM
+274 RQSRPESDEVFPM
-289 LPTFSDPQELGDLL
+289 LPTFSDPQELGDQL

-308 NPQARMMGARRA
+308 NPEARMMAVERA
-320 AAAVADRTFSRN
+320 FAAVEDRTFPNN
-332 ARTLLQA
+332 ARALLQA

>member
-1 MAVRALVVNPG
+1 MRALVVNPG

-17 ADVARGWAKGLAQI
+17 ADVARGWARGLADL
-31 GVDVRTF
+31 GVQVRTF

-50 YTDRNGEIVKAHTET
+50 YTDRNGEIVKAHTEA

-92 FFMYPQLVEIMRARH
+92 FFMYPQLVDIMRDRH

-125 QKAAWYDGVLLNDPT
+125 QKAAWYDGVVLNDPT

-145 AEVCEGPA
+145 AEVCDGPA
-153 LYVPHAYDPDVHH
+153 LYAPHAYDPAVHY
-166 DGRAPHHADV
+166 RAPAKRHADV
-176 TWIGT
+176 SWIGT
-181 CYPSRAR
+181 CYPSRAT

-195 SGLDVS
+195 SGLEVS

-219 DPEEC
+219 EPEEC
-224 VDNAVTAEL
+224 VDNDVTAEV
-233 YRGSLASFNLYRTE
+233 YRGSLASFNIYRAE
-247 TNGQLSDTAD
+247 TNGQLSDSAD

-267 LAATHCW
+267 MARCGLW

-289 LPTFSDPQELGDLL
+289 LPTFSDPQELGDQL

-308 NPQARMMGARRA
+308 NPEARMMAVERA
-320 AAAVADRTFSRN
+320 FAAVEDRTFPNN
-332 ARTLLQA
+332 ARALLQA

>member
-1 MAVRALVVNPG
+1 MRALVVNPG

-17 ADVARGWAKGLAQI
+17 ADVARGWARGLADL
-31 GVDVRTF
+31 GVQVRTF

-78 CYDWWPDLVLVVSG
+78 CYDWWPDLVIVVSG
-92 FFMYPQLVEIMRARH
+92 FFMYPQLVDIMRDRH

-125 QKAAWYDGVLLNDPT
+125 QKAGWYDGVVLNDPT

-145 AEVCEGPA
+145 AEVCDGPA
-153 LYVPHAYDPDVHH
+153 LYAPHAYDPAVHY
-166 DGRAPHHADV
+166 RAPAKRHADV
-176 TWIGT
+176 SWIGT
-181 CYPSRAR
+181 CYPSRAA

-219 DPEEC
+219 EPEEC
-224 VDNAVTAEL
+224 VDNDVTAEV
-233 YRGSLASFNLYRTE
+233 YRGSLASFNIYRAE
-247 TNGQLSDTAD
+247 TNGQLSDSAD

-267 LAATHCW
+267 MARCGLW

-289 LPTFSDPQELGDLL
+289 LPTFSDPQELGDQL

-308 NPQARMMGARRA
+308 NPEARMMAVERA
-320 AAAVADRTFSRN
+320 FAAVEDRTFPNN
-332 ARTLLQA
+332 ASALLQA

>member
-1 MAVRALVVNPG
+1 MRALVVNPG
-12 PNFSV
+12 PAFSV
-17 ADVARGWAKGLAQI
+17 ADVARGWTRGLAEL
-31 GVDVRTF
+31 GVDVRVF

-50 YTDRNGEIVKAHTET
+50 YTDRDGEIVKTHTEE

-125 QKAAWYDGVLLNDPT
+125 QKAAWYDAVMLNDPT

-145 AEVCEGPA
+145 AEVCDGPA

-181 CYPSRAR
+181 CYPSRAA

-210 ESLLRFVGH
+210 ECLLRFVGH

-224 VDNAVTAEL
+224 VDNAVTADL

-267 LAATHCW
+267 MASCGLW

-289 LPTFSDPQELGDLL
+289 LPTFSDPRELGDLL

>member
-1 MAVRALVVNPG
+1 MRALVVNPG

-17 ADVARGWAKGLAQI
+17 ADVARGWARGLADL
-31 GVDVRTF
+31 GVQVRTF

-92 FFMYPQLVEIMRARH
+92 FFMYPQLVDIMRDRH

-125 QKAAWYDGVLLNDPT
+125 QKAAWYDGVVLNDPT

-145 AEVCEGPA
+145 AEVCDGPA
-153 LYVPHAYDPDVHH
+153 LYAPHAYDPAVHY
-166 DGRAPHHADV
+166 RAPAKRHADV
-176 TWIGT
+176 SWIGT

-219 DPEEC
+219 EPEEC
-224 VDNAVTAEL
+224 VDNDVTAEV
-233 YRGSLASFNLYRTE
+233 YRGSLASFNIYRAE
-247 TNGQLSDTAD
+247 TNGQLSDSAD
-257 GWAMGPREVE
+257 GYSMGPREVE
-267 LAATHCW
+267 MARCGLFFC
-274 FARQSRPESDEVFPM
+274 RQSRPESDEVFPM
-289 LPTFSDPQELGDLL
+289 LPTFSDPQELGDQL

-308 NPQARMMGARRA
+308 NPEARMMAVERA
-320 AAAVADRTFSRN
+320 FAAVEDRTFPNN
-332 ARTLLQA
+332 ARALLQA
-339 LGL
+339 LGH

>member
-1 MAVRALVVNPG
+1 MRALVVNPG

-17 ADVARGWAKGLAQI
+17 ADVARGWARGLADL
-31 GVDVRTF
+31 GVQVRTF

-78 CYDWWPDLVLVVSG
+78 CYDWWPDLVIVVSG
-92 FFMYPQLVEIMRARH
+92 FFMYPQLVDIMRDRH

-125 QKAAWYDGVLLNDPT
+125 QKAAWYDGVVLNDPT

-145 AEVCEGPA
+145 AEVCDGPA
-153 LYVPHAYDPDVHH
+153 LYAPHAYDPAVHY
-166 DGRAPHHADV
+166 RAPAKRHADV
-176 TWIGT
+176 SWIGT

-219 DPEEC
+219 EPEEC
-224 VDNAVTAEL
+224 VDNDVTAEV
-233 YRGSLASFNLYRTE
+233 YRGSLASFNIYRAE
-247 TNGQLSDTAD
+247 TNGQLSDSAD

-267 LAATHCW
+267 MARCGLW

-289 LPTFSDPQELGDLL
+289 LPTFSDPQELGDQL

-308 NPQARMMGARRA
+308 NPEARMMAVERA
-320 AAAVADRTFSRN
+320 FAAVEDRTFPNN
-332 ARTLLQA
+332 ASALLQA

>member
-1 MAVRALVVNPG
+1 MRALVVNPG

-17 ADVARGWAKGLAQI
+17 ADVSRGWARGLADL
-31 GVDVRTF
+31 GVQVRTF

-50 YTDRNGEIVKAHTET
+50 YTDRNGEIVKAHTEA

-92 FFMYPQLVEIMRARH
+92 FFMYPQLIDIMRDRH

-125 QKAAWYDGVLLNDPT
+125 QKAAWYDGVVLNDPT

-145 AEVCEGPA
+145 AEVCDGPA
-153 LYVPHAYDPDVHH
+153 LYAPHAYDPAVHY
-166 DGRAPHHADV
+166 RAPAKRHADV
-176 TWIGT
+176 SWIGT
-181 CYPSRAR
+181 CYPSRAA

-219 DPEEC
+219 EPEEC
-224 VDNAVTAEL
+224 VDNDVTAEV
-233 YRGSLASFNLYRTE
+233 YRGSLASFNIYRAE
-247 TNGQLSDTAD
+247 TNGQLSDSAD
-257 GWAMGPREVE
+257 GYSMGPREVE
-267 LAATHCW
+267 MARCGLFFC
-274 FARQSRPESDEVFPM
+274 RQSRPESDEVFPM
-289 LPTFSDPQELGDLL
+289 LPTFSDPQELGDQL

-308 NPQARMMGARRA
+308 NPEARMMAVERA
-320 AAAVADRTFSRN
+320 FAAVEDRTFPNN
-332 ARTLLQA
+332 ASALLQA